1 MKKLIAFGLLWAS
14 FSASAQT
21 LFHYGKDSVSV
32 NEFLK
37 AYQKNNTGAR
47 SEKAFMDYLD
57 LYIASRLK
65 IAEARAKGYDTLP
78 QIVSDLQSLRDQILP
93 SYLADKESKQK
104 LVREAFARAQKDI
117 HLAHIFIAAKGADTV
132 EARKTLVELQA
143 ELKKGKSFAELAQK
157 YSDDPAAKNNGGDV
171 GYITVFNLPYELE
184 NLAYATPV
192 GKTSMPY
199 RSKAGYHIFKN
210 LGERKSPGRMKAAE
224 ILLAF
229 PPEADEATKAGVKK
243 LADSLYNRIQKGDD
257 FGKLALQFS
266 NDMVSGASN
275 GQMQEFGTGDYDPVF
290 EKTVFAIAKDG
301 DITPPFLTPY
311 GYHIVKRIS
320 KIPTPSQPTTAA
332 LTEMQAKVEQ
342 NDRINT
348 TKSLLAKKIMKDAK
362 FRKAAF
368 DNNQLWAY
376 SDSVFNHQS
385 PRTAL
390 QLTSGSPLFT
400 LGKENVTVNDWI
412 NYAQNFR
419 YRADGSGIKPYTQVM
434 DEFVEASAIDY
445 YQKHL
450 EDYNEDFRQQVN
462 EFKDGNLFFEI
473 MQREVWG
480 PAQNDSAALVS
491 YYNAHKS
498 KYNWKQSADAV
509 IFYANDLASAN
520 ELATELKKN
529 PSQWR
534 ALASERSEKI
544 AVDSSRFELE
554 QIPNLS
560 NVSVTAGTITA
571 PLVNKSDNTAS
582 FAYILKYYPQTEP
595 RNFADAKG
603 LVITDYQAQLE
614 KEWLEN
620 LKKKYPVVMNQKA
633 LEDLKKKKKY

>member
-266 NDMVSGASN
+266 NDIVSGASN

-390 QLTSGSPLFT
+390 QLNSESPLFT

-419 YRADGSGIKPYTQVM
+419 YRADGSGIKPYAQVM

-595 RNFADAKG
+595 RNFTDAKG

-614 KEWLEN
+614 KDWLEN

>member
-93 SYLADKESKQK
+93 SYLTDKESKQK
-104 LVREAFARAQKDI
+104 LVREAFSRAQKDI

-229 PPEADEATKAGVKK
+229 PPEADEATKTSVKK

-266 NDMVSGASN
+266 NDIVSGASN

-390 QLTSGSPLFT
+390 QLKSESPLFT

-554 QIPNLS
+554 QIPNPS

-595 RNFADAKG
+595 RNFTDAKG

-614 KEWLEN
+614 KDWLEN

>member
-157 YSDDPAAKNNGGDV
+157 YSDDPAAKNNGGDM

-266 NDMVSGASN
+266 NDIVSGASN

-390 QLTSGSPLFT
+390 QLKSESPLFT

-529 PSQWR
+529 PSLWR

-554 QIPNLS
+554 QIPNPS

-582 FAYILKYYPQTEP
+582 FAYILKYHAQTEP

-614 KEWLEN
+614 KDWLEN